1 MKKNKNSLSQD
12 SVPSVTP
19 ESDSLQNQN
28 MSIPNKNRQGLY
40 IFLFFFVLLL
50 GLGSLY
56 YYLNFY
62 KKSDYAVFDPSASII
77 EKLNYN
83 TSYLEEEN
91 LLNIKGLS
99 TIEYLRTRLLYHQ
112 YETKG
117 DPTKNLTDELERE
130 FNGEKARV
138 LIDILYNYQKYEKG
152 RSEINDD
159 TTLSEYKKS
168 LKQRE
173 LRVSIFGEELES
185 VLFPEK
191 KEDLVNKFFLYSK
204 QYLKNH
210 YEDDPISKR
219 DHLLKAKKEIYGE
232 LFDDLILSEP
242 IPKKLELEL
251 GIQEREMSIL
261 TEKERKMKIENIR
274 EKIRKGEL

>member
-1 MKKNKNSLSQD
+1 MKKNKTRISQD

-19 ESDSLQNQN
+19 ESDSPQNQN
-28 MSIPNKNRQGLY
+28 MSIPIKKRQYIY
-40 IFLFFFVLLL
+40 IFLFFFVLLI
-50 GLGSLY
+50 GVGSLY

-62 KKSDYAVFDPSASII
+62 KKNDYEVFDPKASII

-91 LLNIKGLS
+91 LLNIRGLS

-117 DPTKNLTDELERE
+117 DPTKNLVEELNRE

-138 LIDILYNYQKYEKG
+138 LIDILNNYLKYEKG
-152 RSEINDD
+152 KLEINDD
-159 TTLSEYKKS
+159 STLSEFKKS
-168 LKQRE
+168 LKHKE

-204 QYLKNH
+204 QYLKSH

-232 LFDDLILSEP
+232 LYEDLILSEP

-261 TEKERKMKIENIR
+261 TEKERKMKIEGIR
-274 EKIRKGEL
+274 EKLRKGDL